1 MRDGGNAGYPMCGD
15 YGGPWIRWSVIRGNS
30 LTGISLAAINT
41 TAPGETPHCAQVN
54 VVNTQTDP
62 SLATTDIVTEH
73 QHYSCSSEFTPG
85 ATSLGSNCAHCVVR

>member
-1 MRDGGNAGYPMCGD
+1 MCGD

-30 LTGISLAAINT
+30 LSGISLAAINT

-73 QHYSCSSEFTPG
+73 QRYTCSSGFTPG
-85 ATSLGSNCAHCVVR
+85 ATSLGSNCVHCVVR